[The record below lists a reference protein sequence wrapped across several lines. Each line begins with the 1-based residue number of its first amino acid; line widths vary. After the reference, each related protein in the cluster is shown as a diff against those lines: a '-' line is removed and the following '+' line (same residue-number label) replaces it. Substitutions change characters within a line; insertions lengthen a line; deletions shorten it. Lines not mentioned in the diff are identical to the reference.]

1 MKKILG
7 LALGLT
13 MIALTPA
20 LGNETKKTSINDH
33 QTCIAEWAT
42 AQANGENYR
51 GALISIDAT
60 VENLKS
66 EVQSLRKVV
75 EALLTKIPDA
85 KN

>member
-20 LGNETKKTSINDH
+20 LGNEAKKTSVTDH
-33 QTCIAEWAT
+33 QTCIAEWAEK
-42 AQANGENYR
+42 QRVGEFYNGRYSTTSDT
-51 GALISIDAT
+51 I
-60 VENLKS
+60 ENLQE
-66 EVQSLRKVV
+66 EVQSLRKLV

-85 KN
+85 KK

>member
-33 QTCIAEWAT
+33 QTCIAEWAERE
-42 AQANGENYR
+42 ANGEHYR
-51 GALISIDAT
+51 GALITIDAT
-60 VENLKS
+60 VENLQG
-66 EVQSLRKVV
+66 EVESLRKII

-85 KN
+85 KK